1 MRKLFTVL
9 LVFLMS
15 GVVWG
20 QILTFEF
27 SSLAGDEL
35 TAGSNYNDVAITV
48 STISRGAGLT
58 ASGNAGRFNAT
69 SWAELSIDNAISGD
83 DYMEFTITPVDENEF
98 IVSSIYLQLQRSSTG
113 PRGIAIRSSIDNYA
127 SNLDQEY
134 PIDDVTSTQNFTFT
148 FDQGVFS
155 SAVTYRIYMWA
166 ESTGGSGGIGDGSGN
181 DLVVYGDI
189 IEPEPTNHVTNF
201 TATHNG
207 ATQVDLTWSDNDG
220 AQAADG
226 FLILI
231 NTTGTFADPVDGT
244 PQADD
249 TDLSDNAGQV
259 NVAHGVETYSFT
271 GLTPET
277 QYFFKIYPYTN
288 SGSAIDYKTDGTVP
302 TANATPTALLLVEN
316 FDYVAGTLLTNN
328 GWTAHSASG
337 TNPIEVN
344 NGGLTYTDYPSSGIG
359 NAAILQASGEA
370 VHRTF
375 PVTNSGVVYVSF
387 LINVTSTWTTSDYVF
402 NLGNDP
408 IGTGYRA
415 RLFLINGG
423 IGDFEFGLSQ
433 SAAAADVQTSNGYS
447 YLTTYLLVLK
457 YEIIDGSS
465 NDEVSLYVFDTG
477 VPINEPVTPTL
488 GPVTGSDISALG
500 SVALRQTY
508 ANTQLIID
516 GIRVATSWSQ
526 APLPVELTSFNA
538 ELIDNFVLLNWETAT
553 EVNNFGFDVERKYQ
567 VASSEYQ
574 NWEKIGFVEGNGTTN
589 SPREYSFIDD
599 NLPDVD
605 NVSYRLKQI
614 DIDGTF
620 SYSKVVEVNL
630 TEITGVEDDKQYT
643 FALEQ
648 NYPNPFNPVTTINFT
663 IPNVVDANFAST
675 TNAKLIVYNM
685 LGQQVSTLVNEIK
698 PAGNYQ
704 VQFDGSNLPSGIY
717 FYTLSYGEFLQ
728 TRKLVLL
735 K

>member
-35 TAGSNYNDVAITV
+35 TAGSNYNDVAITA

-58 ASGNAGRFNAT
+58 ASVNVGRFNAT
-69 SWAELSIDNAISGD
+69 SWAELSIDNAVSGD

-148 FDQGVFS
+148 FDQGVSS

-166 ESTGGSGGIGDGSGN
+166 ESTAGSGGIGDGTGN

-226 FLILI
+226 FLILT

-259 NVAHGVETYSFT
+259 NVAHGDEAFSFT

-302 TANATPTALLLVEN
+302 TANATPTSLLLVEN
-316 FDYVAGTLLTNN
+316 FNYVAGTLLTNN

-433 SAAAADVQTSNGYS
+433 SAAAADVQTNNGYS
-447 YLTTYLLVLK
+447 YSTTYLLVLK

-526 APLPVELTSFNA
+526 APLPVELTSFDA
-538 ELIDNFVLLNWETAT
+538 ELIGNSVRLNWETAT
-553 EVNNFGFDVERKYQ
+553 EVNNYGFDVERKYQ
-567 VASSEYQ
+567 VSSSEYQ
-574 NWEKIGFVEGNGTTN
+574 DWEKIGFVEGNGSTN
-589 SPREYSFIDD
+589 SPREYSFTDD
-599 NLPDVD
+599 NLPDAD

-614 DIDGTF
+614 DIDGKY

-630 TEITGVEDDKQYT
+630 TEITGVEDEKQYT

-648 NYPNPFNPVTTINFT
+648 NYPNPFNPVTTISYT
-663 IPNVVDANFAST
+663 IPNVVDAKSASV
-675 TNAKLIVYNM
+675 TNTKLIVYNV
-685 LGQQVSTLVNEIK
+685 LGQQVQTLVNEIK